1 MPDFTTIEYILPSTT
16 ANLKPIFILLVDTAV
31 PSDELAQLKDSLQQS
46 ISFIPQDAHV
56 GLITYGKMAFVHE
69 LGFSDCPRAYVF
81 RGDKELAPKEIQDQ
95 LGIHLGSDPLNKG
108 DSLAL
113 KRFLVPV

>member
-1 MPDFTTIEYILPSTT
+1 
-16 ANLKPIFILLVDTAV
+16 
-31 PSDELAQLKDSLQQS
+31 
-46 ISFIPQDAHV
+46 
-56 GLITYGKMAFVHE
+56 MAFVHE

-81 RGDKELAPKEIQDQ
+81 RGDKEMAPKEIQDQ

-113 KRFLVPV
+113 KRFLVPVKECEFALNSILDDL